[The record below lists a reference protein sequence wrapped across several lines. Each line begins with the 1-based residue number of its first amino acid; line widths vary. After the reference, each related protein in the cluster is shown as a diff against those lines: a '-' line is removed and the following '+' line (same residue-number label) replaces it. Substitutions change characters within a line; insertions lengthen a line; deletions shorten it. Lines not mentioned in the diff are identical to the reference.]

1 MDINIHVGMLS
12 WIACDTLLIFSLAG
26 PMWHYWLLLLSHTSS
41 CRPCLKDL
49 FGECSGIFLLFVYIL
64 LLLVVW
70 LYKVY
75 WLHRNRLC
83 LSMVNRQLK
92 KNKIKSFCK
101 EFLSDKIIIFFS
113 VMLTGSSFQ
122 LAWWFVMTSL
132 LIFLVMFIFFF
143 NFNNASFVHNNLLLT
158 VE

>member
-49 FGECSGIFLLFVYIL
+49 FGECGGIFLLFVYIL

-70 LYKVY
+70 LYIVY

-92 KNKIKSFCK
+92 KNK
-101 EFLSDKIIIFFS
+101 EFLSDKIIIFFCYVDRFFLPVS
-113 VMLTGSSFQ
+113 MVICND
-122 LAWWFVMTSL
+122 
-132 LIFLVMFIFFF
+132 IFAYIFG
-143 NFNNASFVHNNLLLT
+143 NVHFLF
-158 VE
+158 

>member
-49 FGECSGIFLLFVYIL
+49 FGECGGIFLLSVYIL

-101 EFLSDKIIIFFS
+101 EFLSDKIIIFFCYVDRFFLPVS
-113 VMLTGSSFQ
+113 MVICND
-122 LAWWFVMTSL
+122 
-132 LIFLVMFIFFF
+132 IFAYIFG
-143 NFNNASFVHNNLLLT
+143 NVHFLF
-158 VE
+158 